1 MQQGEREGRRAKLGR
16 EVFRMIRGV
25 HHIAYVVADL
35 DKTVEMME
43 RVFGMRPFRR
53 ETIEQAGQEVVLYD
67 LEGGATLEVIRPL
80 HEGTIWAEFVRQH
93 GDGIHHIGYS
103 VDGIDDRLRE
113 LEARGVALK
122 DSEARRSGVG
132 WMVASVDPKS
142 TNGLWFQLVQ
152 P

>member
-1 MQQGEREGRRAKLGR
+1 
-16 EVFRMIRGV
+16 MIRGV

-35 DKTVEMME
+35 DSMVEMME
-43 RVFGMRPFRR
+43 RVFGMKPFRR
-53 ETIEQAGQEVVLYD
+53 DTIEKSGQEVALFEM
-67 LEGGATLEVIRPL
+67 EGGATLEVIRPL
-80 HEGTIWAEFVRQH
+80 HEQTIWAEFVRKH

-103 VDGIDDRLRE
+103 VDGINDRLKE

-122 DSEARRSGVG
+122 DDEARLSGVG

>member
-1 MQQGEREGRRAKLGR
+1 
-16 EVFRMIRGV
+16 MIRGV

-35 DKTVEMME
+35 DSMVEMME
-43 RVFGMRPFRR
+43 RVFGMKPFRR
-53 ETIEQAGQEVVLYD
+53 DTIEKSGQEVALFEM
-67 LEGGATLEVIRPL
+67 EGGATLEVIRPL
-80 HEGTIWAEFVRQH
+80 HEQTIWAEFVRKH

-103 VDGIDDRLRE
+103 VDGINDRLKE
-113 LEARGVALK
+113 LESRGVALK
-122 DSEARRSGVG
+122 DDEARLSGVG

>member
-1 MQQGEREGRRAKLGR
+1 
-16 EVFRMIRGV
+16 MIRGV

-35 DKTVEMME
+35 DSMVEMME
-43 RVFGMRPFRR
+43 RVFGMKPFRR
-53 ETIEQAGQEVVLYD
+53 DTIEKSGQEVALYEM
-67 LEGGATLEVIRPL
+67 EGGATLEVIRPL
-80 HEGTIWAEFVRQH
+80 HEQTIWAEFVRKH

-103 VDGIDDRLRE
+103 VDGINDRLKE

-122 DSEARRSGVG
+122 DDEARLSGVG

-142 TNGLWFQLVQ
+142 TNGLVFQLVQ

>member
-1 MQQGEREGRRAKLGR
+1 
-16 EVFRMIRGV
+16 MIRGV

-35 DKTVEMME
+35 DGMVEMME
-43 RVFGMRPFRR
+43 RVFGMKPFRR
-53 ETIEQAGQEVVLYD
+53 ETIEKAGQEVALYEM
-67 LEGGATLEVIRPL
+67 EGGATLEVIRPL
-80 HEGTIWAEFVRQH
+80 HEETIWAEFVRQH

-103 VDGIDDRLRE
+103 VDGINDRLKE

-122 DSEARRSGVG
+122 DNEARMSGVG